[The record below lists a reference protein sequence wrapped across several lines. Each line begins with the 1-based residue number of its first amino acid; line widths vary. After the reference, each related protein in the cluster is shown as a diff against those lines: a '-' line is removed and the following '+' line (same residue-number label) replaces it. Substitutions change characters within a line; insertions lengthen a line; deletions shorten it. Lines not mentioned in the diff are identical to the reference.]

1 MGDDPRFADREVLVQ
16 RQQEQR
22 AESQAVDHATHYTA
36 LGVGLAMFACAF
48 YDTLMAPE
56 MGGKFQRPT
65 VMRLLEAALQGR

>member
-1 MGDDPRFADREVLVQ
+1 MGDDPRFADREALVQ

-22 AESQAVDHATHYTA
+22 AEAQAVDHVAHYTA

-48 YDTLMAPE
+48 HDTLMAPE
-56 MGGKFQRPT
+56 MQGKFQRPT